1 MSGRRKLAAL
11 GLGLTAAALLPLVVR
26 DAFFLHVMITV
37 FFFGALAQAWNLI
50 GGYAGQI
57 SFGHAVFFG
66 LGGYAGAVLLDHYG
80 ITPWIGMWVGAAVS
94 VLVSVLIGFPTFHLR
109 RHFFALATMAL
120 GEIIRI
126 LFLNWPY
133 VGGALGIYYPLQYR
147 NRFGYLM
154 WDRKAPYYLTALTLL
169 VLATALVAV
178 VDRARVGRYLNAID
192 QDEGTAEMLGIPA
205 RKYKMYAMGLSA
217 VVASLCGTIY
227 ASYVLYIDPYV
238 VMGGQVSLFLVV
250 VALIGGRGTVWG
262 PVLGAVVIVFLNEYT
277 RYWLGGVGRGLD
289 FVIFG
294 ALVMLVSIKEPRGLV
309 GILDR
314 FRREKVAPAPAV
326 PQAAGAA
333 IVDPLPPREI
343 GEPVLEVTT
352 VVKRFGGVQALQG
365 ATLEVRRG
373 EIFGLIGPNGAG
385 KSTLFDCI
393 TGVQRPDGGSV
404 LLRGV
409 PVFGRSTHAV
419 AWVGISR
426 TFQNMRLF
434 PGMTAW
440 ENLMCGQEHRGE
452 SLWSA
457 TVSAH
462 SHQWREEG
470 EALLALFGLGHIR
483 DLPASNLSY
492 GQQKLLSIAT
502 AALRK
507 PAVVLLDEPAAGVN
521 PRLILELGRHI
532 RELNARGITFVII
545 EHNMDMIMDLAD
557 RVAFMAEGRVVAVG
571 PPEKIQRDAQV
582 LDLYYGR

>member
-1 MSGRRKLAAL
+1 MNGRRKLAAL
-11 GLGLTAAALLPLVVR
+11 GLGLAAVALVPLVVR

-37 FFFGALAQAWNLI
+37 FLFGALAQAWNLI

-66 LGGYAGAVLLDHYG
+66 LGAYTGAVMLDRYG
-80 ITPWIGMWVGAAVS
+80 ITPWVGMWVGAAIS
-94 VLVSVLIGFPTFHLR
+94 VLVSMLIGFPTFHLR

-126 LFLNWPY
+126 LFLNWSY
-133 VGGALGIYYPLQYR
+133 VGAAVGVYYPLQYR
-147 NRFGYLM
+147 NRSGYLM

-169 VLATALVAV
+169 ALATVLVAV
-178 VDRARVGRYLNAID
+178 VDRSRVGSYLRAID
-192 QDEGTAEMLGIPA
+192 QDEGTAEMLGIPT
-205 RKYKMYAMGLSA
+205 RKYKMFAMALSA

-250 VALIGGRGTVWG
+250 IALIGGRGTVWG
-262 PVLGAVVIVFLNEYT
+262 PILGAIVIVLLNEYT
-277 RYWLGGVGRGLD
+277 RYWLGGAGRGLD

-294 ALVMLVSIKEPRGLV
+294 GLVMLVAIKEPRGLAGV
-309 GILDR
+309 FDR

-326 PQAAGAA
+326 PQAAGMMTA
-333 IVDPLPPREI
+333 DRRPPREI
-343 GEPVLEVTT
+343 GEPVLEVNA

-365 ATLEVRRG
+365 ATLDVRRG

-409 PVFGRSTHAV
+409 PVFGRRTHAV
-419 AWVGISR
+419 AWTGISR

-434 PGMTAW
+434 SGMSAW

-452 SLWSA
+452 GLWSA
-457 TVSAH
+457 TVTGH
-462 SHQWREEG
+462 SRQWQEQG
-470 EALLALFGLGHIR
+470 EALLTLFGLGHIR
-483 DLPASNLSY
+483 DLPASSLSY
-492 GQQKLLSIAT
+492 GQQKLLSIAI
-502 AALRK
+502 ASLRK

-521 PRLILELGRHI
+521 PRLIVELARHI
-532 RELNARGITFVII
+532 RALNARGITFVII

-557 RVAFMAEGRVVAVG
+557 RVAFMAEGRVVSVG
-571 PPEKIQRDAQV
+571 PPEKIQGDAQV